1 MVAASFVTK
10 RRSRCCA
17 ATVETRWSVRHKLAA
32 GLVQPVGQGPGRK
45 GQRPSRLPIKVTHVD
60 DHLVPAVGSEGC
72 PDNLC
77 DLADGLDIS
86 NDGLLDARLEGVAC
100 ADGNDSSEI
109 VSTGSYQYEY
119 WLLCN
124 IRILRSYVCGRLT
137 IFEERRPAAR
147 VQAVNAQM
155 QMSA

>member
-17 ATVETRWSVRHKLAA
+17 VAVETRWSVRHKLAA

-60 DHLVPAVGSEGC
+60 DHLIPAVGSEGC
-72 PDNLC
+72 SDNLC

-86 NDGLLDARLEGVAC
+86 NDGLLDAGLEGVAC
-100 ADGNDSSEI
+100 EGKDDDSEV
-109 VSTGSYQYEY
+109 VSIEGYQYEY
-119 WLLCN
+119 WLPCN
-124 IRILRSYVCGRLT
+124 IRILRS
-137 IFEERRPAAR
+137 
-147 VQAVNAQM
+147 
-155 QMSA
+155 